1 MDIKSLALLPLA
13 VEPQPLPL
21 DKASWRAAA
30 QTVLRGR
37 PEPVRKRHALV
48 LANEIAKL
56 AEGLSA
62 QTVALYAPLGPEVE
76 TRDVAN
82 ALLVRGISLVYPRV
96 RSDNS
101 AMDMAEAAGPSALV
115 MRPRSRMLEPP
126 GAVVAPERIDLVVV
140 PCLGVS
146 GRGVRLGRGGGFYD
160 RWLPGLRADAV
171 TVAAV
176 AAGCVW
182 DFGPVEA
189 FDQRTVLACTEAGLF
204 RTAD

>member
-1 MDIKSLALLPLA
+1 MDIKNLPLLPLA
-13 VEPQPLPL
+13 AEPQPAPA
-21 DKASWRAAA
+21 DKPAWRAAA
-30 QTVLRGR
+30 QTVLRSR
-37 PEPVRKRHALV
+37 AEPLRKRHALL
-48 LANEIAKL
+48 LANEVAKL
-56 AEGLSA
+56 ADALSA
-62 QTVALYAPLGPEVE
+62 QTVAVYAPLGPEVE
-76 TRDVAN
+76 TRDLAN
-82 ALLVRGISLVYPRV
+82 ALLVRGIRLVYPRV
-96 RSDNS
+96 RTDNS

-115 MRPRSRMLEPP
+115 LRPRSRMMEPA
-126 GAVVAPERIDLVVV
+126 GAVVAPEAIDLVVL

-182 DFGPVEA
+182 DFGPIEA
-189 FDQRTVLACTEAGLF
+189 FDQRAMLACTEAGLF

>member
-1 MDIKSLALLPLA
+1 MDINDFPLLALA
-13 VEPQPLPL
+13 GDPQPTPT

-37 PEPVRKRHALV
+37 PEPTRKRHALL
-48 LANEIAKL
+48 LAQQLARL
-56 AEGLSA
+56 AEAISA
-62 QTVALYAPLGPEVE
+62 QTVAVYAPLGPEVE
-76 TRDVAN
+76 TRDLAN
-82 ALLVRGISLVYPRV
+82 ALLVLGIRLVYPRV

-115 MRPRSRMLEPP
+115 TRPRSRMLEPA
-126 GAVVAPERIDLVVV
+126 GAVVAPEAIDMVVA
-140 PCLGVS
+140 PCLAVS

-182 DFGPVEA
+182 DFGPLEP
-189 FDQRTVLACTEAGLF
+189 FDQRTLLACTEAGLF
-204 RTAD
+204 RTAG